1 MNRKEWLDISF
12 SLEDH
17 HVIFYKMWQLGRPQ
31 FSTEIDTACVVFD
44 KTGKSLSFLFNEEY
58 WNSIPFYDKLFIIC
72 HECLHVILNHGV
84 RIRDS
89 KKTMSCNICLDVVV
103 NEILIKSYGFEKNK
117 LKNFDD
123 YCWVENIF
131 DKETKKDESFEY
143 YFSLFKNFYKDGL
156 PLRNTIDNHDTLNF
170 NSKDLIKQTLEGV
183 SAEEKASL
191 KSLGKHLSYV
201 IEEDFFQTKKRK
213 WESVIKKCQNHFI
226 EDCNWYKI
234 NRRATELDKE
244 LCLPFEDQVDA
255 FVKIDILFFL
265 DTSMS
270 CWHLKDRFFK
280 AAMSMPK
287 NVFNVKMFCFDNQV
301 FEITSKNLK
310 GGRGT
315 SYSILEDKVSALSKY
330 PEAVFVITDGLG
342 NEINPL
348 HPKRWHWFL
357 TTNKTMFIPKESHSY
372 NLEEFE

>member
-12 SLEDH
+12 CLEDH
-17 HVIFYKMWQLGRPQ
+17 HVIFYKIWELGKPK
-31 FSTEIDTACVVFD
+31 FSTEVDTACVVFD
-44 KTGKSLSFLFNEEY
+44 KTGKSLSFLFNQNY
-58 WNSIPFYDKLFIIC
+58 WCELPFYDKLFIIC

-84 RIRDS
+84 RIKDS
-89 KKTMSCNICLDVVV
+89 KKLMSCNICLDVVV
-103 NEILIKSYGFEKNK
+103 NEMLIKFYGFEKNK

-143 YFSLFKNFYKDGL
+143 YFSLFKDFYKDGL
-156 PLRNTIDNHDTLNF
+156 PLKDTVDNHDTLNF
-170 NSKDLIKQTLEGV
+170 NSKDLIKQSLESV
-183 SAEEKASL
+183 SVEERASL
-191 KSLGKHLSYV
+191 KSLGKHLNYF
-201 IEEDFFQTKKRK
+201 IEEDFFKTKKRK
-213 WESVIKKCQNHFI
+213 WESVIKRYQNNFI
-226 EDCNWYKI
+226 EDYNWHKED
-234 NRRATELDKE
+234 RRLTSLNKE
-244 LCLPFEDQVDA
+244 LCLPFESQIES

-287 NVFNVKMFCFDNQV
+287 NIFNVKMFCFDNQV
-301 FEITSKNLK
+301 FEITSKLLK

-315 SYSILEDKVSALSKY
+315 SYSILEDKVSSLSKY
-330 PEAVFVITDGLG
+330 PEAIFVITDGLG

-348 HPKRWHWFL
+348 HPKRWYWFL
-357 TTNKTMFIPKESHSY
+357 TNNKTMFIPKESHVY